1 MQAASSAA
9 VTPGGPGGL
18 KKGVAG
24 VGSGSAA
31 LAAEAEF
38 NDMLR
43 VVRALVDAAAANGVH
58 I

>member
-1 MQAASSAA
+1 M
-9 VTPGGPGGL
+9 TPGGPGGER

-38 NDMLR
+38 DDMLR
-43 VVRALVDAAAANGVH
+43 VVRALVAAAANGANT
-58 I
+58 